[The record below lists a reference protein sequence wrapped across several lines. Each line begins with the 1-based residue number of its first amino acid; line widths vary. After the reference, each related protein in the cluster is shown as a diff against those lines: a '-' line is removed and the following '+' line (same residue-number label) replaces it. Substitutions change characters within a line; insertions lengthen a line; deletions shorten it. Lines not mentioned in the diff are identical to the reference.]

1 MGKGTTG
8 WPPRGMAPALARGRS
23 PVISTATLLGALLVT
38 SLAGTASAHA
48 AGSAH
53 PDEWDRLL
61 VIVLVLGAIVATVV
75 FSIMGLALWRYRES
89 SPYVRKEPQT
99 HNARLETIWTII
111 PVIMVTVIVILSL
124 QVLSTTEDLPE
135 DGLRI
140 EVIGKQFEWVFVY
153 PDNSSTLRDVW
164 VEEGQTVIF
173 EIRSTDVIHSFFL
186 PDFKLK
192 VDAFPNYVD
201 EAYIMA
207 EPAGDYDIYCAEFCG
222 DIHSE
227 MLGTLHIFPKGLS
240 DKPYGPPPGEVP
252 PPPLVEHVTV
262 DIELREDLGTS
273 FESPWSITPREIDV
287 PVDAEVTLRVWN
299 NGTATHGLAI
309 SAPYDLTLSEV
320 PAGEM
325 RYLNFTADLPTSRA
339 VVYCPDDDHE
349 ARGMRGALV
358 VVVESQEPSVGS
370 EGGGWPSIYTM
381 YLMAF
386 ALLGAVL
393 FMALRGPREE
403 VGDEGEGP
411 SDEGAPEGG
420 GKGEGP

>member
-1 MGKGTTG
+1 
-8 WPPRGMAPALARGRS
+8 LA
-23 PVISTATLLGALLVT
+23 VLLVT
-38 SLAGTASAHA
+38 SVAGVASAHA

-75 FSIMGLALWRYRES
+75 YSIMGLALWRFRES

-99 HNARLETIWTII
+99 HNARLETVWTVI

-140 EVIGKQFEWVFVY
+140 EVVGKQFEWVFVY
-153 PDNSSTLRDVW
+153 PDNTTSLSDVW

-201 EAYIMA
+201 EAYILA

-252 PPPLVEHVTV
+252 PPPPVEHVTV
-262 DIELREDLGTS
+262 DVELREDHGTGPDK
-273 FESPWSITPREIDV
+273 PWSMTPTMIDV
-287 PVDAEVTLRVWN
+287 PLDAEVTMRIWN
-299 NGTATHGLAI
+299 NGTVTHGLTI
-309 SAPYDLTLSEV
+309 VAPYDLTVYEV
-320 PAGEM
+320 PPGEM
-325 RYLNFTADLPTSRA
+325 RYLNFTAGFPTSRA
-339 VVYCPDDDHE
+339 IVYCPDGDHGT
-349 ARGMRGALV
+349 RGMRADLE
-358 VVVESQEPSVGS
+358 VVVESQEPAVGD
-370 EGGGWPSIYTM
+370 ERGGWPSIYTM
-381 YLMAF
+381 YLLALV
-386 ALLGAVL
+386 LLGAVL
-393 FMALRGPREE
+393 YLALRTPREGARDE
-403 VGDEGEGP
+403 VEGTPPSKEGDPDGPEGVEGP
-411 SDEGAPEGG
+411 
-420 GKGEGP
+420 